1 MSRTILITGAGR
13 GIGRAMTE
21 QLLASGATV
30 HATARSD
37 AALADLSEL
46 GAITHRVDV
55 TRTQD
60 ISALKQALGD
70 TPLDVLINNAGI
82 IGPDR
87 QNPGDVDI
95 DGWRL
100 TMEVNMIAPYLVTD
114 ALADNVAASDEKK
127 VVIISSRMGSVS
139 ETTSPDRMVYRSSKA
154 AVNMVAQCMALTLQ
168 PRGVNLIPVHPGWVS
183 TDMGG
188 SAAPVTPAESAA
200 GILKLVD
207 RMGPDMPMKLWNF
220 AGDSFEF

>member
-21 QLLASGATV
+21 QLLATGATV

-37 AALADLSEL
+37 AALSELEGL

-55 TRTQD
+55 TRSQD
-60 ISALKQALGD
+60 IAALKQALGD
-70 TPLDVLINNAGI
+70 TPIDVLINNAGI

-87 QNPGDVDI
+87 QSPGDVDL

-100 TMEVNMIAPYLVTD
+100 TMEVNMIAPYQVINT
-114 ALADNVAASDEKK
+114 LADNVAASTEKK

-168 PRGVNLIPVHPGWVS
+168 PRGIHVIPVHPGWVS

-188 SAAPVTPAESAA
+188 SAAPVTPPQSAA

-220 AGDSFEF
+220 EGDAFDF